1 MATEKPS
8 INKIFALL
16 LTYFQYRINES
27 TRGRTICDAWSDLDK
42 WILQEWI
49 DWEQSFDYGGIIF
62 SKHSIVCWI
71 MLVVKGAILASILL
85 STWLTLTS
93 ILGPVI
99 SYLFCNL
106 SLAQLNPYLIAL
118 LLGWS

>member
-1 MATEKPS
+1 
-8 INKIFALL
+8 
-16 LTYFQYRINES
+16 
-27 TRGRTICDAWSDLDK
+27 
-42 WILQEWI
+42 
-49 DWEQSFDYGGIIF
+49 
-62 SKHSIVCWI
+62 

-118 LLGWS
+118 LLVWS